1 MTRPFGPRAL
11 TSPPNEYRMSH
22 MTGVKWEK
30 TRTPGIYRRE
40 GARGRH
46 YRHVY
51 RDQTGRQIACST
63 CRTLDAAEKHQARM
77 KTDRPEDVAAG
88 RITLR
93 AVYDEMVAA
102 HEADGEAYAQASLD
116 LYESCWKHLQGLAD
130 KDVGRI
136 GSRAVSDALNAITA
150 PVMREKTRKV
160 LTTTFTYAI
169 EKHYLAVSPVPIQ
182 RTRTT
187 RAAKMRRQAEEGKEP
202 RTLDEDEL
210 ARLVAEMPERW
221 QAMVRLMSYVGLRP
235 GEAVALK
242 VGKLDPLGRMLTVD
256 TALSGFTKTGKSRTI
271 DVPTRVVEM
280 LTEHIARFSDP
291 TDPDAPMFPKEDGKA
306 ITSKMSYDAWA
317 RNRFRPAA
325 KRAGVNHGLSPND
338 CRHMA
343 AARAVAAGANVYDVQ
358 AMLGHAQASLTLNTY
373 GYLWKGSLRAVADK
387 LDERIR
393 EAEAARPREAKVV
406 RL

>member
-1 MTRPFGPRAL
+1 
-11 TSPPNEYRMSH
+11 

-30 TRTPGIYRRE
+30 TRTPGVYRRD
-40 GARGRH
+40 GTRGRH

-77 KTDRPEDVAAG
+77 RTDRPEDVAAG

-93 AVYDEMVAA
+93 AVYDEMVAS
-102 HEADGEAYAQASLD
+102 HEADGEAYARASLD
-116 LYESCWKHLQGLAD
+116 LYESCWKHLKGLAD

-136 GSRAVSDALNAITA
+136 GTRAVSDALNAITA

-187 RAAKMRRQAEEGKEP
+187 RTAKMRRRAEEGKRP
-202 RTLDEDEL
+202 RVLDDSEL
-210 ARLVAEMPERW
+210 AALVAEMPERW
-221 QAMVRLMSYVGLRP
+221 QAMVKLMAHVGLRP
-235 GEAVALK
+235 GEAVALT
-242 VGKLDPLGRMLTVD
+242 VGKLDPLGRKLTVD
-256 TALSGFTKTGKSRTI
+256 TSLTGFTKTGQSRVI
-271 DVPTRVVEM
+271 DLPSSVVEM
-280 LTEHIARFSDP
+280 LTEHLAKFSDP
-291 TDPDAPMFPKEDGKA
+291 SDPEAPMFPKQDGKA
-306 ITSKMSYDAWA
+306 ITSKPSYDAWS
-317 RNRFRPAA
+317 RNHFRPAA
-325 KRAGVNHGLSPND
+325 ERAGVNHGLSPND

-343 AARAVAAGANVYDVQ
+343 AARAIAVGANVYDV
-358 AMLGHAQASLTLNTY
+358 ATMLGHSKPSITLDIY
-373 GYLWKGSLRAVADK
+373 GYLWKGSLKAVADK

-393 EAEAARPREAKVV
+393 DEAAHPANPTVV
-406 RL
+406 VLHSR

>member
-1 MTRPFGPRAL
+1 MA
-11 TSPPNEYRMSH
+11 
-22 MTGVKWEK
+22 GVKWER
-30 TRTPGIYRRE
+30 TRTPGIYRRD

-51 RDQTGRQIACST
+51 RDQTGRQVACST

-77 KTDRPEDVAAG
+77 RTDRPEDVAAG

-93 AVYDEMVAA
+93 AVYDEMVAS

-116 LYESCWKHLQGLAD
+116 LYKSCWKHLQGLVD

-150 PVMREKTRKV
+150 PVMREKSRKV
-160 LTTTFTYAI
+160 LTTTFSYAI
-169 EKHYLAVSPVPIQ
+169 SKHYLAVSPLPVQ

-187 RAAKMRRQAEEGKEP
+187 RTAKMRRQAEEGKRP
-202 RTLDEDEL
+202 RVLDDDEL

-221 QAMVRLMSYVGLRP
+221 KAMVKLMAHVGLRP
-235 GEAVALK
+235 GEAVALT
-242 VGKLDPLGRMLTVD
+242 VGKLDPLGRKLTVD
-256 TALSGFTKTGKSRTI
+256 TSLSGFTKTGQSRVI
-271 DVPTRVVEM
+271 DLPSSVVEM
-280 LTEHIARFSDP
+280 LTEHLARFSDP
-291 TDPDAPMFPKEDGKA
+291 GDVAAPMFPKEDGRPISTKP
-306 ITSKMSYDAWA
+306 SYDAWS
-317 RNRFRPAA
+317 RNHFRPAA
-325 KRAGVNHGLSPND
+325 ERAGVNHGLSPND

-343 AARAVAAGANVYDVQ
+343 AARAIAVGANVYDV
-358 AMLGHAQASLTLNTY
+358 ATMLGHSKPSITLDIY

-387 LDERIR
+387 LDERLR
-393 EAEAARPREAKVV
+393 AGERPHPTEAKVV